1 MSSSQADS
9 VKWLV
14 DKGIGWAWVCWEQD
28 VVIYNANSGETHLL
42 NRLAFEALKLLN
54 QKSLNIDELSKGL
67 EQKFE
72 GLDLGELKSQL
83 SDLLA
88 AFQKL
93 GFVLA
98 QQP

>member
-1 MSSSQADS
+1 MSSPQADS
-9 VKWLV
+9 VKWAV
-14 DKGIGWAWVCWEQD
+14 DKGIGLAWVCWEQD
-28 VVIYNANSGETHLL
+28 AVIYNENSGETHLL
-42 NRLAFEALKLLN
+42 NSLAFEALKLLN
-54 QKSLNIDELSKGL
+54 QGSLNIDELSKGL
-67 EQKFE
+67 EQRFE
-72 GLDLGELKSQL
+72 GLELGELKSQL